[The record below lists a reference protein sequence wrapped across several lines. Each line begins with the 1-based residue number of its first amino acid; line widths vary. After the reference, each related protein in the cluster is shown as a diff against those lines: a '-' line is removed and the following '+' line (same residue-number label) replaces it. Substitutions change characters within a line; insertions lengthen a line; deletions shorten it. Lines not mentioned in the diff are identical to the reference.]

1 MKAVLTIMI
10 TVLFVTGLTVS
21 MAGAEKRPQKTDEG
35 KRARGLFVN
44 KRSDAMQ
51 IIVYKNEGGSLVPVD
66 PSSQFKAGD
75 QIKLQFQSNFDG
87 YIYVVNIAPNG
98 RRCVLFPYP
107 DAADNAVRSDEK
119 YDIPPGGDAIE
130 FDEEKGTEV
139 LQVIMSR
146 GRIAFLD
153 AALKEPGR
161 CLSQSASAAASELQ
175 AGLVKNVTPVVPK
188 DTAVRARDII
198 LAPGKDKDK
207 SGSVVAIPE
216 NGGSGKLKPGEI
228 APFEL
233 RLKHN

>member
-1 MKAVLTIMI
+1 MKAVLTIMM

-21 MAGAEKRPQKTDEG
+21 MAGAEKRPQKMDEG

-51 IIVYKNEGGSLVPVD
+51 IIVYKNDGGSLVPVD

-87 YIYVVNIAPNG
+87 YVYVVNIAPSG
-98 RRCVLFPYP
+98 KRCVLFPYP

-139 LQVIMSR
+139 LQVI
-146 GRIAFLD
+146 GAFRNRLPR
-153 AALKEPGR
+153 LHPNYR
-161 CLSQSASAAASELQ
+161 
-175 AGLVKNVTPVVPK
+175 PV
-188 DTAVRARDII
+188 
-198 LAPGKDKDK
+198 
-207 SGSVVAIPE
+207 S
-216 NGGSGKLKPGEI
+216 
-228 APFEL
+228 
-233 RLKHN
+233 